1 MSLFNRFIKRQFATP
16 NARKELFK
24 NSFILLLVLFAGNI
38 VYESAIEPYLIKNNL
53 NAGNDSSIDDT
64 PYFEEE
70 RSQDTDIKLTNVETS
85 KIFWNDKPKRDPF
98 SLHILKGDELKQALK
113 SATNQS
119 NYSKAK
125 SRSKA
130 NKRFKPPPILSG
142 IVRGLDS
149 NFVVLNGEI
158 IKVGQIIK
166 GFKVINIMNKS
177 VKIKRQAD
185 ARLFTLFLET
195 E

>member
-1 MSLFNRFIKRQFATP
+1 MISFNRFFKSQFGTK
-16 NARKELFK
+16 NARKEFFK

-38 VYESAIEPYLIKNNL
+38 VYESAIAPYLTKKNL
-53 NAGNDSSIDDT
+53 HTGNDSFINDA

-70 RSQDTDIKLTNVETS
+70 RSDAENTQLTNVQTS
-85 KIFWNDKPKRDPF
+85 KIFWDEKPKRDPF
-98 SLHILKGDELKQALK
+98 SLHILKGDELKQALT
-113 SATNQS
+113 SATNKS
-119 NYSKAK
+119 IYSKTK
-125 SRSKA
+125 SKA
-130 NKRFKPPPILSG
+130 NKRFKHPPILTG

-158 IKVGQIIK
+158 TKVGQIIK

-185 ARLFTLFLET
+185 AKLFTLFLET

>member
-1 MSLFNRFIKRQFATP
+1 MSSFNRFIKSQFATK
-16 NARKELFK
+16 NARKEFFK
-24 NSFILLLVLFAGNI
+24 NSIILLLVLYAGNI
-38 VYESAIEPYLIKNNL
+38 VYESAIEPYLNKNNF
-53 NAGNDSSIDDT
+53 NTGNDSFIDDA

-70 RSQDTDIKLTNVETS
+70 GSEAENTKLTNVQTS

-98 SLHILKGDELKQALK
+98 SLHILRGDELKRALK
-113 SATNQS
+113 NATNSS
-119 NYSKAK
+119 NYSNVK
-125 SRSKA
+125 SKSKA
-130 NKRFKPPPILSG
+130 NKRFKPPPVLSG
-142 IVRGLDS
+142 IVTGLDS

>member
-1 MSLFNRFIKRQFATP
+1 MSLFNRFIKRQFATKT
-16 NARKELFK
+16 ARKELFK

-53 NAGNDSSIDDT
+53 NARNDSFIDDT
-64 PYFEEE
+64 PYFEEDDSKAE
-70 RSQDTDIKLTNVETS
+70 NIKLTNVETS

-113 SATNQS
+113 SATKQS
-119 NYSKAK
+119 IYANT
-125 SRSKA
+125 RSKA
-130 NKRFKPPPILSG
+130 SKRFKPPPILSG
-142 IVRGLDS
+142 IVRGIDS

-185 ARLFTLFLET
+185 ARFFTLFLET